1 MLYISKGTVLPNST
15 EQLLLINHCGKVFTL
30 TELEAAIWL
39 DGSRDFSMTPYSREV
54 EHLRRMGL
62 IETEEDDSP
71 LSRYRVFTRCI
82 CCPVESYTR
91 IPLRWQASATLTW
104 LEKAGLRLSV
114 AELVYLAEHRIAPA
128 KSLLGVE
135 NRHKLVSL
143 IYMTNSIQDNLLEQQ
158 MESAAYRDH
167 VVNMLLYLL
176 RCKRL
181 VLI

>member
-1 MLYISKGTVLPNST
+1 MLYISKGTVMPNST
-15 EQLLLINHCGKVFTL
+15 EQLLFITHCGKVFTL

-62 IETEEDDSP
+62 IETEDNDSP
-71 LSRYRVFTRCI
+71 LFRYRILTRCI
-82 CCPVESYTR
+82 CYPVESYTR
-91 IPLRWQASATLTW
+91 IPLRWQASAVLTW

-158 MESAAYRDH
+158 MENAAYRDH

>member
-1 MLYISKGTVLPNST
+1 MLYISKGTVMPNST

-39 DGSRDFSMTPYSREV
+39 DGSRFFSTTPSSREAD
-54 EHLRRMGL
+54 HLRRMGL

-71 LSRYRVFTRCI
+71 LSRYRVLTRCI

-91 IPLRWQASATLTW
+91 IQLRWQASAILTW

-158 MESAAYRDH
+158 MENAAYRDH

-181 VLI
+181 VLV

>member
-1 MLYISKGTVLPNST
+1 MLYISKGTVMLNST
-15 EQLLLINHCGKVFTL
+15 EQLLFINHCGKVFTL

-39 DGSRDFSMTPYSREV
+39 DGSRDFSMTPSSLEAD
-54 EHLRRMGL
+54 HLRRMGL
-62 IETEEDDSP
+62 IETEEDNSP
-71 LSRYRVFTRCI
+71 LSRYRVLTRCI

-91 IPLRWQASATLTW
+91 ILLRWQASAILTW

-114 AELVYLAEHRIAPA
+114 ALVYLAEHRIAPS
-128 KSLLGVE
+128 KSLLGIE
-135 NRHKLVSL
+135 NRQKLVSL

>member
-1 MLYISKGTVLPNST
+1 M
-15 EQLLLINHCGKVFTL
+15 
-30 TELEAAIWL
+30 
-39 DGSRDFSMTPYSREV
+39 
-54 EHLRRMGL
+54 
-62 IETEEDDSP
+62 
-71 LSRYRVFTRCI
+71 
-82 CCPVESYTR
+82 ESYTR
-91 IPLRWQASATLTW
+91 IPLRWQASAVLTW

-181 VLI
+181 VLV